1 MDSKKLVV
9 DSIVFR
15 YATKEIL
22 RGIYFDLELGSICG
36 LYGINGSGK
45 TTLIKIIAGLL
56 KPASG
61 SIFIAGKVFNSPQ
74 LKDRFSQISFLSQES
89 FLPDDLRVK
98 DLIRHFPKD
107 SEQLLADEMISK
119 YLNQKIYS
127 LSTGERRYIEVRL
140 ILSLQ
145 RPFVLL
151 DEPFTGLEPIK
162 IEKVVQ
168 LLQKEKENGRG
179 ILLTDHYR
187 QYVSSVIDRAYLLN
201 EGYCKTI

>member
-1 MDSKKLVV
+1 MDSIKLVV

-22 RGIYFDLELGSICG
+22 RGIYFDLHLGSICG
-36 LYGINGSGK
+36 LYGLNGSGK

-61 SIFIAGKVFNSPQ
+61 SIFIAGKLFNSPQ
-74 LKDRFSQISFLSQES
+74 LKDRFSHISYLSQES
-89 FLPDDLRVK
+89 FLPDDLCVK
-98 DLIRHFPKD
+98 DLISQFPKD
-107 SEQLLADEMISK
+107 SEQLLSDEMISK
-119 YLNQKIYS
+119 YLNQKVYS

-168 LLQKEKENGRG
+168 LLQKEKENGRA
-179 ILLTDHYR
+179 ILLTDHYQ

-201 EGYCKTI
+201 EGYCKTV